1 MCQRLNF
8 TLLLKA
14 LLWPLLHSSAHVR
27 QIYFFAS
34 KEHFF
39 KLLWWEKSVSIE
51 LENAFNK
58 WFDIFG
64 RFSKR
69 FILIRH
75 LIKKGGTTRF
85 QASCDKG
92 EAYLDSFLP
101 YWASLTKRAT
111 LKSLVTQ
118 APVWLVLKTVD
129 INRSKNTSRQQDW
142 ACLSA
147 GHVQFNRKSN
157 IYGFPNRPYQGIF
170 FQPLVKRN

>member
-1 MCQRLNF
+1 MYGKFIFLLQRNTFLSCFGEKNPF
-8 TLLLKA
+8 LSNLRM
-14 LLWPLLHSSAHVR
+14 HSINDLIFLEGFQSDL
-27 QIYFFAS
+27 YF
-34 KEHFF
+34 
-39 KLLWWEKSVSIE
+39 
-51 LENAFNK
+51 
-58 WFDIFG
+58 
-64 RFSKR
+64 
-69 FILIRH
+69 IRH